1 MRISRA
7 LRKIFWA
14 ISPANVLSKSFF
26 QSQFMHDDGEHNG

>member
-14 ISPANVLSKSFF
+14 ISPANAPRKSFS